1 MCIGK
6 QLVKTKESNAYME
19 YNKLTNSDLSI
30 YFLIIK
36 SWLKHYSNTT
46 QLTDIQITNIFA
58 SANS

>member
-1 MCIGK
+1 
-6 QLVKTKESNAYME
+6 ME

-30 YFLIIK
+30 YSLIIK

-58 SANS
+58 SASNYLIINELN

>member
-1 MCIGK
+1 
-6 QLVKTKESNAYME
+6 ME

-58 SANS
+58 SGNKVVLQTINIYHI